1 MRLQQGCGEL
11 DLLFLGVVV
20 RGRASQLGAADRLV
34 LVLSREGSGAAG
46 WEPRALGRGRHGSL
60 QQRRGVRGRMLWC
73 RQFAGALGL
82 FVHDQLRL
90 CHAVSFQS
98 LGVDGGRVGGRG
110 EG

>member
-46 WEPRALGRGRHGSL
+46 WEPRALG
-60 QQRRGVRGRMLWC
+60 
-73 RQFAGALGL
+73 
-82 FVHDQLRL
+82 
-90 CHAVSFQS
+90 
-98 LGVDGGRVGGRG
+98 
-110 EG
+110 